1 MFIEAVFTYNDVA
14 LFDFNSDGIINVLDV
29 IQVVNIILGNTSP
42 GYGEEELD
50 KNDAKAVIYFNAA
63 NTDLF
68 VTTGT
73 FTIDEVLASSDG
85 TNYVNVEMNM
95 PVAYAISDAYP
106 NPFNPSTAIDIAL
119 DTDANVSV
127 KVFNIMGQLVD
138 VVSEG
143 NLNAGSHSVTWDA
156 SQVSSGVYFINTEI
170 GSDLSVQKV
179 MLVK

>member
-1 MFIEAVFTYNDVA
+1 M
-14 LFDFNSDGIINVLDV
+14 
-29 IQVVNIILGNTSP
+29 
-42 GYGEEELD
+42 
-50 KNDAKAVIYFNAA
+50 
-63 NTDLF
+63 
-68 VTTGT
+68 
-73 FTIDEVLASSDG
+73 ASSDG
-85 TNYVNVEMNM
+85 TNYVNVEVNM
-95 PVAYAISDAYP
+95 PVAYTISDAYP

-127 KVFNIMGQLVD
+127 KVFNIMGQLVN

-170 GSDLSVQKV
+170 GSDLNVQKI